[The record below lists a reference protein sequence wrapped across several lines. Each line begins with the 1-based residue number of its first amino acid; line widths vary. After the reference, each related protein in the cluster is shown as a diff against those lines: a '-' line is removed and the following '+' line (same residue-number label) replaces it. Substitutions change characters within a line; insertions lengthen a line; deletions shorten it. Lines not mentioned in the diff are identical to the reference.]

1 MEASDLFGA
10 LPVLRRTGRHGVR
23 VFLGRAR
30 HRRRTALS
38 RAPVRVRP
46 EGVLR
51 VGSQARHPR
60 VQQLSMAEPDQAQ
73 QRLVRVAARALAR
86 HGLVHAYGH
95 CSLRLDER
103 HFLVAPSKPLRSEE
117 HTSELQSLMRI
128 SYAVFCLNKKT
139 IN

>member
-1 MEASDLFGA
+1 MIRRPPGATLTDTRFPYSPLF
-10 LPVLRRTGRHGVR
+10 
-23 VFLGRAR
+23 RA
-30 HRRRTALS
+30 
-38 RAPVRVRP
+38 

-95 CSLRLDER
+95 CSLRLDEG
-103 HFLVAPSKPLRSEE
+103 HFLVAPSKQLGLVAADAACTVVPIDVPLPDGFLDR
-117 HTSELQSLMRI
+117 TR
-128 SYAVFCLNKKT
+128 VV
-139 IN
+139 